1 MGLVAIPQ
9 FRIEDG
15 PFLALV
21 DFIVEEYQLA
31 IEFDGFVKYG
41 RLDRLAQSTRA
52 DIVMAEKIREDHI
65 RELGHRFLRVIWR
78 DIGRA
83 SCSATMHRQH
93 HPTSRDAPQCVKSCM
108 WRVLG
113 PELKKLRTRAPRRS
127 RYSLPPVGP
136 RPSLLHAS
144 RPEVRRRSA

>member
-41 RLDRLAQSTRA
+41 RLDPLATQSTP
-52 DIVMAEKIREDHI
+52 
-65 RELGHRFLRVIWR
+65 
-78 DIGRA
+78 
-83 SCSATMHRQH
+83 
-93 HPTSRDAPQCVKSCM
+93 PTS
-108 WRVLG
+108 
-113 PELKKLRTRAPRRS
+113 
-127 RYSLPPVGP
+127 
-136 RPSLLHAS
+136 
-144 RPEVRRRSA
+144 